1 MRYRVKQTASILAI
15 AVLLLGLVGLAGCGD
30 DDKGTDSDT
39 TKATVNGTVTIPAA
53 ASGKTIFVII
63 DDDFDGGNGVFREA
77 TDTCTG
83 AVQYE
88 YEFAN
93 VTAGTYFIY
102 AGVYVSGET
111 SGEPQPDDYLGIY
124 GGTLETPPAEANA
137 VVPATGTVTFDF
149 NLEVVPDPR

>member
-1 MRYRVKQTASILAI
+1 MRKHVKRTATILAL
-15 AVLLLGLVGLAGCGD
+15 AVLLPGLVGLAGCGD
-30 DDKGTDSDT
+30 DDKGTDSNT
-39 TKATVNGTVTIPAA
+39 TKATVNGTVTLPAA

-63 DDDFDGGNGVFREA
+63 DDDFEGGNGVLREA

-83 AVQYE
+83 AIQYE
-88 YEFAN
+88 YEFVN

-111 SGEPQPDDYLGIY
+111 SGAPQPGDYLGIY
-124 GGTLETPPAEANA
+124 GGTLETPPAQANA

-149 NLEVVPDPR
+149 GLEVVPDPS